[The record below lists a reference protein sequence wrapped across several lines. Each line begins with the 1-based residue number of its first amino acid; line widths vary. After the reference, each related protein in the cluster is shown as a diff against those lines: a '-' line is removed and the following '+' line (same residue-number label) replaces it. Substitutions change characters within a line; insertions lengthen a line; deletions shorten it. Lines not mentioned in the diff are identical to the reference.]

1 MPTLNDKKK
10 KKLAFP
16 SSILMLFIIIVII
29 TILTWIVPGGSFD
42 RVLDEETGQT
52 TVVPDSFQY
61 TEKTPVGP
69 FDMFVALPKG
79 CIQVAQILF
88 IMIFAYYWTYSVMQ
102 SGALS
107 ALFNKLLTGKTKNNK
122 FFIPICMTVFS
133 LAGSTYG
140 AMDSV
145 WGLIPVFTA
154 LSIAMGYDA
163 LVGVSIT
170 AVATFTGFAAAT
182 TNPYT
187 IAVAQSI
194 SELPLYSGLGLR
206 WVVWFVFTGVT
217 ILFVMRYASKIKKDP
232 SKSLVYGLDYSDF
245 KLDETVEEFT
255 TKHKVILFGMLVT
268 IGIIVWGTLAAGWYL
283 DEMSATF
290 IISAIITNIIAGKK
304 PETMVDYLATA
315 LAGMAKAMLAV
326 GFSRAILVIITEGNI
341 LDTGINFFTSFMQD
355 MPQWLAGEMML
366 VVQNIINFFI
376 PSGSGQ
382 AAAIMPIMTPIADLV
397 GVNRQIA
404 VLAYQ
409 FGDGFSNMLW
419 PTASCVIMCSIAK
432 IPLNKWYRYFL
443 PLFGIFFVLQV
454 IFIFIATMINYQ

>member
-1 MPTLNDKKK
+1 MPTLNDKEK
-10 KKLAFP
+10 KKLQFP
-16 SSILMLFIIIVII
+16 SSILLLFIIIVIV
-29 TILTWIVPGGSFD
+29 TVMTWIVPAGSFE
-42 RVLDEETGQT
+42 RVVNEESGQT
-52 TVVPDSFQY
+52 TVIPGSFEY
-61 TEKTPVGP
+61 TDQTPVGP

-107 ALFNKLLTGKTKNNK
+107 ALFNKLLTGKTRNNK
-122 FFIPICMTVFS
+122 LFIPICMILFS

-145 WGLIPVFTA
+145 YGLIPVFAA
-154 LSIAMGYDA
+154 LSIALGYDA
-163 LVGVSIT
+163 IVGVCIT
-170 AVATFTGFAAAT
+170 SVATLTGFAAAT

-194 SELPLYSGLGLR
+194 SELPLYSGIGLR
-206 WVVWFVFTGVT
+206 WVIWFVFTGVT
-217 ILFVMRYASKIKKDP
+217 ILFVMRYAAKVKKDP
-232 SKSLVYGLDYSDF
+232 TKSLVYGIDYSDF
-245 KLDETVEEFT
+245 KLDDTIEKFT
-255 TKHKVILFGMLVT
+255 TRHKIILLGMIVT

-290 IISAIITNIIAGKK
+290 IISAIITNLIAGKK
-304 PETMVDYLATA
+304 PERMVDYLATA
-315 LAGMAKAMLAV
+315 LSSMAKAMLAV

-341 LDTGINFFTSFMQD
+341 IDTGINFFTGFMQD

-366 VVQNIINFFI
+366 IVQNIISFFI

-382 AAAIMPIMTPIADLV
+382 AAAVMPIMTPIADLV

-432 IPLNKWYRYFL
+432 IPLNKWYRFFL
-443 PLFGIFFVLQV
+443 PLFGIFFALQV